1 MLLAI
6 DCGNT
11 NVVFSVFDGRDL
23 KGVWRARTDDKRT
36 ADEYAVWLI
45 QILSLNGI
53 PRDAIDGIVMASV
66 VPAAVF
72 NLETL
77 CRRYFG
83 HKPLVV
89 GRRGVE
95 LGMRVLINR
104 PEQVGPDRLVNAVAA
119 HALHSQGVIVIDFG
133 TGTTFDVIDRAGDYR
148 GGIIAPGVNHSV
160 EALYTVAARLPRI
173 DIRRPDQ
180 VVGTDTVSAMQSGV
194 FWGYVGL
201 IEGIVM
207 RVREAFPEP
216 LKTVA
221 TGGLAPLF
229 SEATDAIEEVDP
241 TITLTGLRL
250 IYERNAGNPT

>member
-11 NVVFSVFDGRDL
+11 NVVFAVFDGDDL

-36 ADEYAVWLI
+36 ADEYAVWLV
-45 QILSLNGI
+45 QILELNGI
-53 PRDAIDGIVMASV
+53 NPKAIDGIVLASV

-83 HKPLVV
+83 QAPMVV
-89 GRRGVE
+89 GRKGVE
-95 LGMRVLINR
+95 LGLRVLIDR
-104 PEQVGPDRLVNAVAA
+104 PDQVGADRLVNAVAV
-119 HALHSQGVIVIDFG
+119 HARYPHGAIVIDFG
-133 TGTTFDVIDRAGDYR
+133 TGTTFDVVDRAGDYR

-173 DIRRPDQ
+173 DIRRPDW
-180 VVGTDTVSAMQSGV
+180 VVGRDTVSAMQSGV
-194 FWGYVGL
+194 YWGYIGL
-201 IEGIVM
+201 IEGIVR
-207 RVREAFPEP
+207 RVRDTFPEP

-229 SEATDAIEEVDP
+229 AEATEAIEEVDAN
-241 TITLTGLRL
+241 ITLTGLRL
-250 IYERNAGNPT
+250 IYERNAGGGT